1 MPAAEDAERHVAE
14 LRSLLAGVRS
24 AQGRVPSLR
33 RPTAAVGAAGSWT
46 GTAAHRLHHDEMV
59 PLGDGLDG
67 ALHRAEQA
75 VLDELAHAERALS
88 RAQDERDAQDVQRWS
103 AS

>member
-1 MPAAEDAERHVAE
+1 MPAVEDAERYVAE

-33 RPTAAVGAAGSWT
+33 RPTAAVGAPGSWT
-46 GTAAHRLHHDEMV
+46 GKAANRLHQDEMV
-59 PLGDGLDG
+59 PLSDGLGG
-67 ALHRAEQA
+67 ALNRAEQA
-75 VLDELAHAERALS
+75 VLDELAHAERSLS
-88 RAQDERDAQDVQRWS
+88 RAQDEQDAKDAENRS